1 MKYRQLGRT
10 SLTVSR
16 LCMGAWQFGGDWGD
30 FETREAQAAI
40 RQALELGINFFDTA
54 QAYGFGR
61 SERVLGDALR
71 PELRSRRDKMILATK
86 GGLRLEGGKLLRDA
100 SARWLRQGVEQ
111 SLRNL
116 GVDYIDLYQLHW
128 PDPRTP
134 FEETAEAMGQFVTE
148 GKVHYIG
155 VSNFD
160 VAQMW
165 EFEKTRKIDTL
176 QPPYHLFRRD
186 IEKEILPYCREHG
199 IGVVVY
205 GPLAH
210 GLLGG
215 RYTPQTKFAS
225 DDWRSKSPAFRG
237 ELFKRNLGVVARL
250 KSLADRVGITVPELA
265 IAWVLANPAV
275 DVAIVGARRA
285 QQLTQTAP
293 AADVELSEETLQEIA
308 QIMKDA
314 APTGGPS
321 PEGM

>member
-1 MKYRQLGRT
+1 
-10 SLTVSR
+10 VSR
-16 LCMGAWQFGGDWGD
+16 ICLGSWQFGGDWGG

-40 RQALELGINFFDTA
+40 RHALELGVTFFDTA
-54 QAYGFGR
+54 QAYGFGM
-61 SERVLGDALR
+61 SEQVLGVALR
-71 PELRSRRDKMILATK
+71 PELRNRRDKVILATK
-86 GGLRLEGGKLLRDA
+86 GGLRMEGGKLLRDA
-100 SARWLRQGVEQ
+100 SAQWLRQGVEQ

-116 GVDYIDLYQLHW
+116 GVDYVDLYQLHW

-148 GKVHYIG
+148 GKVRYVG

-160 VAQMW
+160 VDQMR

-186 IEKEILPYCREHG
+186 IEQEILPYCREHG
-199 IGVVVY
+199 IGALVY

-237 ELFKRNLGVVARL
+237 ELFEQNLRVVARL
-250 KSLADRVGITVPELA
+250 RSLAERHGITVPQLA

-275 DVAIVGARRA
+275 DVAIVGARRP

-293 AADVELSEETLQEIA
+293 AADVELSEETLQEMA
-308 QIMKDA
+308 QIMKGA
-314 APTGGPS
+314 TPTGGPS

>member
-10 SLTVSR
+10 SLPVSR
-16 LCMGAWQFGGDWGD
+16 LCLGAWQFGGDWGD
-30 FETREAQAAI
+30 FETREAQAVI

-61 SERVLGDALR
+61 SEQVLGEALR
-71 PELRSRRDKMILATK
+71 PELRSRRDKVILATK
-86 GGLRLEGGKLLRDA
+86 GGLRLEGAKLLRDA
-100 SARWLRQGVEQ
+100 SARCLRQGVDQ

-148 GKVHYIG
+148 GKVRYIG

-160 VAQMW
+160 VAQMR

-186 IEKEILPYCREHG
+186 IEKEILPYCQEHG
-199 IGVVVY
+199 IGALVY

-215 RYTPQTKFAS
+215 RYTPQTKFEN
-225 DDWRSKSPAFRG
+225 DDWRSKSPAFQG
-237 ELFKRNLGVVARL
+237 ELFKRNLSVVARL
-250 KSLADRVGITVPELA
+250 KSLADRVGITVPQLA

-285 QQLTQTAP
+285 QQLSQTAP
-293 AADVELSEETLQEIA
+293 AADVELSEERLQEIA
-308 QIMKDA
+308 LIMKDA

-321 PEGM
+321 PE